1 MGFLVPGF
9 LIGAL
14 AAAVPIYLHLLRRN
28 TSTPLPFSSLMFFE
42 RRPQSAVERRRLRYW
57 LLLALRL
64 GVLLL
69 LALAFAE
76 PYLDR
81 ALPGMI
87 PEKLLLV
94 IVDDSFSMR
103 AGTRLADA
111 KQQALALVSRK
122 RSEDRV
128 QVLVL
133 GAQAHVL
140 TQPTREMRTLRSAI
154 EGIQPSDS
162 RGSFGTLA
170 AVVSSIAEG
179 EHVPVEVHLFS
190 DLQKS
195 GMPPSFSQLALHG
208 NISLQLHA
216 VATAAAPNWTVE
228 SVAAPRRVWDPRTT
242 HIQAVIAGYGTPAAA
257 RTVSF
262 IINGKTI
269 ATRRVEVPA
278 AGRATAEIDSV
289 PLPYGFSRGSVRID
303 PADVLAADDEFL
315 FAIDRADRKRGLFVH
330 QSADTRSPLF
340 FGTAVAAAAQNVV
353 ALDSLTVEAIAD
365 VDPSQYA
372 FVVLSDVAMLPT
384 AFADRLLQYTRRGG
398 SVLVAVGTAAAQ
410 GKTLPLFGGSIL
422 GLHYYSK
429 DPEHF
434 AAVGEAN
441 AAQPTAG
448 SPEEWEGVRFY
459 YAAAVDEQGAR
470 VAVRLQ
476 DRTPLVLEKSIGE
489 GRVVLFASAFD
500 NLTNDLPVHPVFVAF
515 VERAV
520 RYLSGAQS
528 GGGSRL
534 VDDLIE
540 LRTQRE
546 RNVAVDV
553 IDPAGHRGL
562 SLQDST
568 SAQSY
573 AMSGAGFYEVRLA
586 DGRQDLIAANPD
598 RRESDLAPIPADVLA
613 LWRGAGP
620 AVAAAVAAPGTS
632 RPGVIHSSLWWYAI
646 WAALAFALAESAI
659 GSRYLGTPRDEP

>member
-14 AAAVPIYLHLLRRN
+14 AAAMPIYLHLLRRN

-179 EHVPVEVHLFS
+179 EHVPVEAHLFS

-216 VATAAAPNWTVE
+216 VATAPAPNWTVE

-289 PLPYGFSRGSVRID
+289 PLPYGFSRGSVMID

-365 VDPSQYA
+365 VDPSQ
-372 FVVLSDVAMLPT
+372 
-384 AFADRLLQYTRRGG
+384 
-398 SVLVAVGTAAAQ
+398 
-410 GKTLPLFGGSIL
+410 
-422 GLHYYSK
+422 
-429 DPEHF
+429 
-434 AAVGEAN
+434 
-441 AAQPTAG
+441 
-448 SPEEWEGVRFY
+448 
-459 YAAAVDEQGAR
+459 
-470 VAVRLQ
+470 
-476 DRTPLVLEKSIGE
+476 
-489 GRVVLFASAFD
+489 
-500 NLTNDLPVHPVFVAF
+500 
-515 VERAV
+515 
-520 RYLSGAQS
+520 
-528 GGGSRL
+528 
-534 VDDLIE
+534 
-540 LRTQRE
+540 
-546 RNVAVDV
+546 
-553 IDPAGHRGL
+553 
-562 SLQDST
+562 
-568 SAQSY
+568 
-573 AMSGAGFYEVRLA
+573 
-586 DGRQDLIAANPD
+586 
-598 RRESDLAPIPADVLA
+598 
-613 LWRGAGP
+613 
-620 AVAAAVAAPGTS
+620 
-632 RPGVIHSSLWWYAI
+632 
-646 WAALAFALAESAI
+646 
-659 GSRYLGTPRDEP
+659 